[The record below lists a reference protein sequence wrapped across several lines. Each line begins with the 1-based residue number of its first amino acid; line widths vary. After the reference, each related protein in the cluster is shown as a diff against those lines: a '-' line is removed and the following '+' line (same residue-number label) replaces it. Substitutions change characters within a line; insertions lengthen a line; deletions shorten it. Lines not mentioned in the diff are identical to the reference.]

1 MPFFR
6 RLKILGEA
14 GKQKILQQM
23 FWKFQISNRL
33 PNRYFPKIDAGCP
46 WIKDQW
52 KQFPFAIILLILIA
66 FSFDCVLIILSE
78 NIIIDVCQSWDLR
91 GQ

>member
-6 RLKILGEA
+6 RSKILGEA

-23 FWKFQISNRL
+23 FRKFQISNRL

-46 WIKDQW
+46 WI